1 MTKLKTIGAAGV
13 LLLGTS
19 VLALAQTN
27 SMTNSPTNSGGT
39 NSGTMMGQPTS
50 PPQGGSH
57 PTMTS
62 PQNAPASRGMTGSS
76 GATAP
81 GPQTASTM
89 TQQDVKKR
97 LQDAGYKSVTDIK
110 PDKNGGYTARAM
122 HSGKRVT
129 VDVDGNGQIQPMK

>member
-19 VLALAQTN
+19 ALALAQTN
-27 SMTNSPTNSGGT
+27 STTNPTGSGGT
-39 NSGTMMGQPTS
+39 TSGTTIMGQPTS

-57 PTMTS
+57 PPTAS
-62 PQNAPASRGMTGSS
+62 PQNAPASRAVTGSS

-97 LQDAGYKSVTDIK
+97 LQEAGYKSVTDIK